1 MTKKNYITKVRSQF
15 KSSYYYLFW
24 GTATV
29 AVVLGQIYVGT
40 GYRRMSDS
48 LDAWFGKTVDIM
60 IKNKTKLDLLREY
73 YPRMEGMDDD
83 PMVIR

>member
-1 MTKKNYITKVRSQF
+1 MTKNNITKVRNQF
-15 KSSYYYLFW
+15 KSSSYYLFW

-29 AVVLGQIYVGT
+29 AVVLGQIYVGS
-40 GYRRMSDS
+40 GYRRMADS

-73 YPRMEGMDDD
+73 YPRMQDMDDD

>member
-1 MTKKNYITKVRSQF
+1 MRNQF
-15 KSSYYYLFW
+15 KSSSYYLFW

-29 AVVLGQIYVGT
+29 AVVLGQIYVGS
-40 GYRRMSDS
+40 GYRRMADS

-73 YPRMEGMDDD
+73 YPRMDDNYDD

>member
-1 MTKKNYITKVRSQF
+1 MTKNNITKVRNQF
-15 KSSYYYLFW
+15 KSSSYYLFW

-60 IKNKTKLDLLREY
+60 IKTKTKLDLLREY
-73 YPRMEGMDDD
+73 YPRMDDDYND

>member
-1 MTKKNYITKVRSQF
+1 M
-15 KSSYYYLFW
+15 
-24 GTATV
+24 A
-29 AVVLGQIYVGT
+29 
-40 GYRRMSDS
+40 DS

-73 YPRMEGMDDD
+73 YPRMDDNYDD

>member
-1 MTKKNYITKVRSQF
+1 MTKNNITKVRNQF
-15 KSSYYYLFW
+15 KSSSYYLFW

-73 YPRMEGMDDD
+73 YPRMGEREDD

>member
-1 MTKKNYITKVRSQF
+1 MTKNNITKVRNQF
-15 KSSYYYLFW
+15 KSSSYYLFW

-73 YPRMEGMDDD
+73 YPRMQDMDDD

>member
-1 MTKKNYITKVRSQF
+1 MTKNNITKVRNQF
-15 KSSYYYLFW
+15 KSSSYYLFW

-40 GYRRMSDS
+40 GYRRMADS

-73 YPRMEGMDDD
+73 YPRMDDDYND

>member
-1 MTKKNYITKVRSQF
+1 MTKNNITKVRNQF
-15 KSSYYYLFW
+15 KSSSYYLFW

-29 AVVLGQIYVGT
+29 AVVLGQIYVGS
-40 GYRRMSDS
+40 GYRRMADS

-73 YPRMEGMDDD
+73 YPRMGEREDD